1 MPRRKQSNPQPVK
14 LGVQSP
20 DAPVLVDPSCL
31 VLDSD
36 FLLSGDLE
44 FGDSEIMG
52 LDRDTVTVFS
62 LSVEEDSS
70 VPADPSLSFGSC
82 KRCGKLLPESLLST
96 GIEIGVGLDLS
107 SDLYCLDCE
116 ESAQLS
122 PSKSPKPI
130 KNGKNGKRSP
140 ALRLFSCSLCPFASR
155 YSNHLKRH
163 MRIHEGQKPFSC
175 GLCSYASTQ
184 LVNLQRH
191 VRTHTGE
198 KPYRCQACDYAC
210 SSHGNLRRHQRTH
223 AEQRKHKRTAAG
235 RRARKRKG
243 KKEEAE
249 EEVVSTLTVSQGGFL
264 SLGSLGSGS
273 PLPALL
279 FPVCCRVCGQTLE
292 DEDIQTDRDG
302 DTEGQ
307 TCHSCSSVASPPS
320 AASRSRR
327 KPSKKS
333 SQLYGCP
340 LCPFLSRYPYHLTR
354 HVQTHDATKAHRCP
368 HCPYSSSHPDN
379 LKRHLR
385 VHTGEKPYACSHC
398 SYSCGNLA
406 NLRRHERVHTGAKP
420 FHCPVCGYSC
430 NQSMNLKRH
439 MLRHTG
445 HKPYE
450 CHDCSYTTGH
460 WDNYKRHQRKHGR
473 DAENWDKHTYTAKSA
488 TQDDGH
494 ATNSANKDDE
504 HTAKSTARNDGHM
517 AKSANQDDGHT
528 AKSATQDDGDEV
540 VGLKEKASEH
550 S

>member
-14 LGVQSP
+14 LGVQPP

-96 GIEIGVGLDLS
+96 GIDLGVGLDLS

-116 ESAQLS
+116 ESLQSPLS
-122 PSKSPKPI
+122 PSKSPKQV
-130 KNGKNGKRSP
+130 KNGKKRPNGKQNSP
-140 ALRLFSCSLCPFASR
+140 AKLFSCSLCPFTSR

-163 MRIHEGQKPFSC
+163 MRIHEGQKPFRC
-175 GLCSYASTQ
+175 GVCSYASTQ

-191 VRTHTGE
+191 ARTHTGE
-198 KPYRCQACDYAC
+198 KPYRCEKCEYAC

-223 AEQRKHKRTAAG
+223 GEQRKVKKSSG
-235 RRARKRKG
+235 KQVKKRKG
-243 KKEEAE
+243 KEEEA

-264 SLGSLGSGS
+264 SLGSLESSS

-292 DEDIQTDRDG
+292 DEDIQTDRADG

-307 TCHSCSSVASPPS
+307 ICRGCSSDAPPPS
-320 AASRSRR
+320 ASRSRR

-333 SQLYGCP
+333 KLYGCP
-340 LCPFLSRYPYHLTR
+340 MCPFLSHYPYHLTR
-354 HVQTHDATKAHRCP
+354 HVQTHDSTKAHRCP
-368 HCPYSSSHPDN
+368 HCPYTSSHLDN

-385 VHTGEKPYACSHC
+385 VHTGEKPYSCSSC

-445 HKPYE
+445 YKPYE
-450 CHDCSYTTGH
+450 CEECSYTTGH
-460 WDNYKRHQRKHGR
+460 WDNYKRHQRKHGHNT
-473 DAENWDKHTYTAKSA
+473 ENWDKRTYKAKSGDA
-488 TQDDGH
+488 QDVE
-494 ATNSANKDDE
+494 N
-504 HTAKSTARNDGHM
+504 
-517 AKSANQDDGHT
+517 
-528 AKSATQDDGDEV
+528 EV
-540 VGLKEKASEH
+540 VDSKENTSAQS
-550 S
+550 

>member
-14 LGVQSP
+14 LGAQPP
-20 DAPVLVDPSCL
+20 DTPVLVDPSCL

-70 VPADPSLSFGSC
+70 VPTDPSLSFGSC

-96 GIEIGVGLDLS
+96 SIDIGVGLDLS

-116 ESAQLS
+116 ESPESPPS
-122 PSKSPKPI
+122 PSKTSKQV
-130 KNGKNGKRSP
+130 KNGKKRPNSKQNSL
-140 ALRLFSCSLCPFASR
+140 AKSFSCSLCPFSSR

-163 MRIHEGQKPFSC
+163 MRIHEGQKPFRC
-175 GLCSYASTQ
+175 GVCSYASTQ

-198 KPYRCQACDYAC
+198 KPFRCEKCKYAC
-210 SSHGNLRRHQRTH
+210 NSHGNLRRHQRTH
-223 AEQRKHKRTAAG
+223 TEQKKTKKTVG
-235 RRARKRKG
+235 KQVKKRKG
-243 KKEEAE
+243 NQEEA

-264 SLGSLGSGS
+264 SLGSLESSS

-292 DEDIQTDRDG
+292 DEDIQTDRGDG

-307 TCHSCSSVASPPS
+307 VCRGCSTDSPPLP
-320 AASRSRR
+320 APRSRR
-327 KPSKKS
+327 NPPKKS
-333 SQLYGCP
+333 KVYGCP
-340 LCPFLSRYPYHLTR
+340 MCSFLSHYPYHLTR
-354 HVQTHDATKAHRCP
+354 HIQTHDSTKAHRCP
-368 HCPYSSSHPDN
+368 HCSYTSSHLDN

-385 VHTGEKPYACSHC
+385 VHTGEKPYSCSTC

-420 FHCPVCGYSC
+420 FQCPVCGYSC

-450 CHDCSYTTGH
+450 CDECSYTTGH
-460 WDNYKRHQRKHGR
+460 WDNYKRHQRKHGHNT
-473 DAENWDKHTYTAKSA
+473 ESWDKRTYKAKSGDGE
-488 TQDDGH
+488 TQDVENEGVVSDE
-494 ATNSANKDDE
+494 ATSVQ
-504 HTAKSTARNDGHM
+504 S
-517 AKSANQDDGHT
+517 
-528 AKSATQDDGDEV
+528 
-540 VGLKEKASEH
+540 
-550 S
+550 